1 MVPFDLSKPPKVF
14 KTVIKLVDVYV
25 WHVLTWNMIGLMSNG
40 TKFYLNQQ
48 DFVSNDINAKSIQK
62 IILSTIYKSVV
73 SKIVGRFDNE
83 VFDIM

>member
-1 MVPFDLSKPPKVF
+1 
-14 KTVIKLVDVYV
+14 
-25 WHVLTWNMIGLMSNG
+25 MIGLMSNG